1 MTPTL
6 KEGLGPMSVDE
17 VTRHS
22 FSQAIAMSTPYAN
35 FSSASDQAR
44 QIWRGDAREANSAKA
59 HPTTRDIAQA
69 CHDPSA

>member
-6 KEGLGPMSVDE
+6 KEDLRPMSVNE

-35 FSSASDQAR
+35 FSGASDQAR
-44 QIWRGDAREANSAKA
+44 QSGEAMREKQNSAKA
-59 HPTTRDIAQA
+59 YPTTRDIAQA
-69 CHDPSA
+69 CHDASG